1 MKSIL
6 IAEDDEHMAGAL
18 ERGIRAE
25 GYDTVVV
32 GNGMDALIQLANDRF
47 AAAVVDVMLPG
58 MSGFEICRRVR
69 ETGSTLPILLL
80 TARDA
85 VQDRVSGLDSGADD
99 YLTKPFS
106 FPELAARIRALIRRD
121 PTEQWAQITAGD
133 LTLDSQ
139 SRKGFV
145 RKQSLALSPNEF
157 MLLRGLINHLGV
169 PSSRQQILEEVWGTA
184 THIDPNIVEQYISA
198 LRKKLASHGSAV
210 KIVTVRGIG
219 YFATVANEDGGM
231 RVTE

>member
-6 IAEDDEHMAGAL
+6 IAEDDEHMADAL

-32 GNGMDALIQLANDRF
+32 GNGMDTLIQVATEHF
-47 AAAVVDVMLPG
+47 AAAVIDVMLPS

-85 VQDRVSGLDSGADD
+85 VQDRVSGLDAGADD

-106 FPELAARIRALIRRD
+106 FPELAARLRALIRRD
-121 PTEQWAQITAGD
+121 PAEQWAKTTAGD

-139 SRKGFV
+139 SRRGFV
-145 RKQSLALSPNEF
+145 GEQPLSLSPNEF
-157 MLLRGLINHLGV
+157 MLLRGLVNHLGV
-169 PSSRQQILEEVWGTA
+169 PSTRQQILEEVWGTA

-198 LRKKLASHGSAV
+198 LRKKLASRGSTV
-210 KIVTVRGIG
+210 SIVTVRGVG
-219 YFATVANEDGGM
+219 YFATVVE
-231 RVTE
+231 